1 MSVMDVRK
9 NSRYL
14 HNLRSELG
22 ANSVPAMVR
31 EAPLRKYSSSFGHC
45 PFGGRGGLNPYQ
57 DGLGH
62 LFLGEMSKYKRAFA

>member
-14 HNLRSELG
+14 DNLRSELG
-22 ANSVPAMVR
+22 ANSAPAMAR
-31 EAPLRKYSSSFGHC
+31 EAPLRKYSSSLGHC
-45 PFGGRGGLNPYQ
+45 PFGGGDLNPYQ

-62 LFLGEMSKYKRAFA
+62 LFLGEMSKYKLTFP

>member
-14 HNLRSELG
+14 DNLRSELG
-22 ANSVPAMVR
+22 ANSAPAMVR

-45 PFGGRGGLNPYQ
+45 PFGGAGGLNPCQ
-57 DGLGH
+57 DGLGQ
-62 LFLGEMSKYKRAFA
+62 LGEMSKDKRAFA

>member
-14 HNLRSELG
+14 DNLRSELG
-22 ANSVPAMVR
+22 ANSAPAMVR

-45 PFGGRGGLNPYQ
+45 PFGAGGLNLCQ
-57 DGLGH
+57 DGLWH
-62 LFLGEMSKYKRAFA
+62 LFLGEMSM